1 MKKKKIFPI
10 VNAGTASILTVFVIL
25 AMVAF
30 ALLAY
35 MSARRG
41 AVFCRQ
47 SVQESQSYEEAKA
60 LALEEIASIDHE
72 LHQAYEAGT
81 FEHLLEDQTY
91 DFSIPIEGEKALQ
104 VTLVPVSPEE
114 NEGQLYRV
122 TSFKQ
127 VSTGDWEDKSSLNL
141 LDPNALSE

>member
-35 MSARRG
+35 MSASRG

-60 LALEEIASIDHE
+60 LALGEIASIDHE

-81 FEHLLEDQTY
+81 FEQLLEDQTY
-91 DFSIPIEGEKALQ
+91 DFSIHSD
-104 VTLVPVSPEE
+104 SP
-114 NEGQLYRV
+114 
-122 TSFKQ
+122 
-127 VSTGDWEDKSSLNL
+127 LNL
-141 LDPNALSE
+141 QQIFLPAYQSNYEYFG